1 MLYNKGSLEST
12 ERDMMALSEYFSSKR
27 EKISESISMT
37 LEENKALGAKFAG
50 DSAAIFSIM
59 KEYAKSGKMLRGLLA
74 CIGSELFKMDTS
86 QAAARASSDAVKV
99 ATALELFQAGLLV
112 HDDIMDKD
120 EMRRGKPTMHKIF
133 ERIEAEKSGDMP
145 GSASLG
151 EAIGICAGDIYYF
164 IAWKLI
170 TGFGAELGT
179 QFSRELIDV
188 CLAQIVD
195 VRLGTHNRLP
205 SLSEILEVYAYKT
218 ARYTICLPLCA
229 GALLAG
235 RKDALPYLEA
245 LGLNLGILFQL
256 QDDHLG
262 LFAEAEELGKP
273 VGSDIREGKKTPYMI
288 LLIESLNRD
297 EAARFGQIFGRKTIG
312 KEEVDYVRSLVKAHG
327 IDARMRELVDSYAKK
342 AETSLAD
349 LSANLINLAPE
360 TLGLLEEFIAYS
372 LSRKF

>member
-1 MLYNKGSLEST
+1 MT
-12 ERDMMALSEYFSSKR
+12 LSDYFSSKR
-27 EKISESISMT
+27 EKISESISLT
-37 LEENKALGAKFAG
+37 LDQNKALGAKFSG
-50 DSAAIFSIM
+50 DSALIFSIM
-59 KEYAKSGKMLRGLLA
+59 NDYAKSGKMLRGLLA

-86 QAAARASSDAVKV
+86 QDAARASSGAVKV
-99 ATALELFQAGLLV
+99 ATALELLQAGLLV

-133 ERIEAEKSGDMP
+133 ERIDAKKG
-145 GSASLG
+145 GGLTSAALG

-170 TGFGAELGT
+170 TSFGAEIGSL
-179 QFSRELIDV
+179 FSRELVDV

-195 VRLGTHNRLP
+195 VRLGTHEEFPL
-205 SLSEILEVYAYKT
+205 LSEILEVYAYKT

-245 LGLNLGILFQL
+245 LGLNLGVLFQL

-262 LFAEAEELGKP
+262 LFGEAEELGKP
-273 VGSDIREGKKTPYMI
+273 IGSDIREGKKTPYMI
-288 LLIESLNRD
+288 LLSETLD
-297 EAARFGQIFGRKTIG
+297 KEEATRFNAIFGKKAIDD
-312 KEEVDYVRSLVKAHG
+312 KEVNYIRSLVKVHG
-327 IDARMRELVDSYAKK
+327 IDARMRELAESYAKK
-342 AETSLAD
+342 AKICLAD
-349 LSANLINLAPE
+349 LSRDLVDLAPE
-360 TLGLLEEFIAYS
+360 TLGLLEEFIDYS

>member
-1 MLYNKGSLEST
+1 MT
-12 ERDMMALSEYFSSKR
+12 LSEYFSAKR

-37 LEENKALGAKFAG
+37 LEQNKALGAKFSG
-50 DSAAIFSIM
+50 DSALIFSIM
-59 KEYAKSGKMLRGLLA
+59 QEYAKSGKMLRGLLA
-74 CIGSELFKMDTS
+74 CMGSELFKMDTS
-86 QAAARASSDAVKV
+86 QDAARASSDAVKV

-133 ERIEAEKSGDMP
+133 ERIEAEKSGGP
-145 GSASLG
+145 TSASLG

-170 TGFGAELGT
+170 TKFGAEIGAL
-179 QFSRELIDV
+179 FSRELIDV
-188 CLAQIVD
+188 CLAQTVD
-195 VRLGTHNRLP
+195 VRLGTHDDFP
-205 SLSEILEVYAYKT
+205 PLSEVLEVYTYKT

-245 LGLNLGILFQL
+245 LGLSLGVLFQL

-262 LFAEAEELGKP
+262 LFGEAEELGKP
-273 VGSDIREGKKTPYMI
+273 IGSDIREGKKTPYMI
-288 LLIESLNRD
+288 LLTESLNIEER
-297 EAARFGQIFGRKTIG
+297 ARFGEIFGRKTIG
-312 KEEVDYVRSLVKAHG
+312 EEEVGYVRSLVKAHG
-327 IDARMRELVDSYAKK
+327 IDARMRELVESYVKK

-349 LSANLINLAPE
+349 LSRNVIDLAPE